1 MSKKVKKQKT
11 VEELLEEALV
21 PVEEQPY
28 EIPENWVWVYSEFV
42 AKWGSGGTPSRKHPE
57 YYGGEIPWI
66 KTGDLR
72 DTTIKYVQERITEEG
87 LKKSSAKLFPKG
99 SVAIAMYGATI
110 GRLGILDYAAST
122 NQACAVAVPRENTT
136 TNYLYYYFKLQ
147 RNNLIN
153 MGKGGAQPNISQSL
167 IKKYP
172 FALPPID
179 EQKRI
184 ADKVERLLNKIDEAK
199 RLIDEA
205 KETFE
210 LRRAAILDKAFRG
223 ELTGEWRKENQPTQ
237 NADNL
242 LKYISEK
249 KKSSDIKINTNDLK
263 EVNHKEYPYPLP
275 EGWSWVKLGELAY
288 YVTSGSRG
296 WSKYYSEDG
305 SLFIRTQD
313 INTNKLVLNH
323 VAHMNLPEK
332 VEGKRSLIEENDILT
347 TITGANVGKC
357 ALVDFDISE
366 AYVSQSVALTKL
378 VDKRL
383 SKYVH
388 LSLISPNGG
397 GGELKEK
404 AYGIGR
410 PVLSLEDIKNIKIPM
425 APLIEQKEV
434 INKAEKLLMAEENSM
449 NLINLEKRLDDLRI
463 NILSKAFKGKLG
475 TNDLREENSLKSLT
489 EILNGR

>member
-1 MSKKVKKQKT
+1 MSKKVKKEKT

-28 EIPENWVWVYSEFV
+28 EVPENW
-42 AKWGSGGTPSRKHPE
+42 A
-57 YYGGEIPWI
+57 WI
-66 KTGDLR
+66 KLNSFYNHVNEQIQPDGSEDYIGLEDLQKGGGIIQR
-72 DTTIKYVQERITEEG
+72 GNAQG
-87 LKKSSAKLFPKG
+87 LKSKKVVFKSGDVIYGKLRPYLNKHAYVDFD
-99 SVAIAMYGATI
+99 
-110 GRLGILDYAAST
+110 GIAST
-122 NQACAVAVPRENTT
+122 DILVYRS
-136 TNYLYYYFKLQ
+136 K
-147 RNNLIN
+147 NLISN
-153 MGKGGAQPNISQSL
+153 KLLNHYLGLPHVLQFANANSSGINLPRVSPKTMNSL
-167 IKKYP
+167 P
-172 FALPPID
+172 FPLPPLN

-184 ADKVERLLNKIDEAK
+184 ADKVEQLSNKIDEAK

-210 LRRAAILDKAFRG
+210 FRRAAILDKAFRG
-223 ELTGEWRKENQPTQ
+223 ELTAEWRKENQPTQ

-249 KKSSDIKINTNDLK
+249 KKSSNIKINTNDLK